1 MPLSLPA
8 RPNLAWLRKTA
19 KQTLKELRARD
30 ASVRLADAQL
40 TIARDYGFD
49 SWRKLKRHVEE
60 REREASAAGSSSI
73 GPQPTRDEVVQTFLR
88 LVGTGRIDAL
98 RRILAAAPDMIN
110 AVGPHPFWGGR
121 PQPLHVAIETRR
133 RDLFDL
139 LLDAG
144 ADINGTNDQ
153 YDHWSP
159 LMVAVGEGRE
169 EMRDELLRRGA
180 RVGLAEALLLAD
192 DARVEA
198 LLRPGA
204 AALPANVPNAGSLLN
219 FARTTFAIDRL
230 IDLGVPTDAKDRWG
244 ATPIESMSRLGPRG
258 QPLVRHLIA
267 RGVPAAP
274 EEYARLGDRGTL
286 AQMIDADP
294 SVARSDAVM
303 MGAVDFGHHELAEW
317 LIARGGNV
325 NARSTAASRHTA
337 LHSAAWN
344 GDLVMVKLLVGAG
357 ADIAA
362 RDQEHDGTPLGWAET
377 AIDVTNNPACRAVV
391 EYLTS
396 LDPTIATKPDGPAP
410 TA

>member
-8 RPNLAWLRKTA
+8 RPNLEWLRKTA

-40 TIARDYGFD
+40 AIARDYGFD
-49 SWRKLKRHVEE
+49 SWRQLKRHVEE
-60 REREASAAGSSSI
+60 REREALAVEPSAA
-73 GPQPTRDEVVQTFLR
+73 PRLTRDEVVQTFLR
-88 LVGTGRIDAL
+88 LVGTGRIDEV
-98 RRILAAAPDMIN
+98 RRILAAAPVMVN
-110 AVGPHPFWGGR
+110 AIGPHPFWGGR
-121 PQPLHVAIETRR
+121 PQPLHVAIEAKR

-144 ADINGTNDQ
+144 ADINGVNDQ

-180 RVGLAEALLLAD
+180 RVGLTEALLLAD
-192 DARVEA
+192 DARVQA

-204 AALPANVPNAGSLLN
+204 TALPANVPNAGSLLN

-267 RGVPAAP
+267 RGVSAAP

-286 AQMIDADP
+286 ARMIDADP
-294 SVARSDAVM
+294 GVARSEAVM
-303 MGAVDFGHHELAEW
+303 MGAVDFGHHELTEW
-317 LIARGGNV
+317 LIARGGTV

-344 GDLVMVKLLVGAG
+344 GDLRMVKLLVGAG

-362 RDQEHDGTPLGWAET
+362 RDEEHDSTPLGWAET
-377 AIDVTNNPACRAVV
+377 AIEVTNNPVCRAVV
-391 EYLTS
+391 EYLADLKGS
-396 LDPTIATKPDGPAP
+396 
-410 TA
+410 

>member
-8 RPNLAWLRKTA
+8 RPNLEWLRKTA
-19 KQTLKELRARD
+19 KQRLKRLRALKKLRAGD

-40 TIARDYGFD
+40 AIARDYGFD

-60 REREASAAGSSSI
+60 REREASASEPSI
-73 GPQPTRDEVVQTFLR
+73 APQLTRDDVVQTFLR
-88 LVGTGRIDAL
+88 LVGTGRIDEV
-98 RRILAAAPDMIN
+98 RRILAAAPDMVN

-121 PQPLHVAIETRR
+121 PQPLHVAIETKR
-133 RDLFDL
+133 RDMFDL

-144 ADINGTNDQ
+144 ADVNGVNDR

-159 LMVAVGEGRE
+159 LMVAVGKGRE

-192 DARVEA
+192 DPRVEA

-204 AALPANVPNAGSLLN
+204 TALPENVPNAGSLLN
-219 FARTTFAIDRL
+219 FARTIFAIDRL

-244 ATPIESMSRLGPRG
+244 STPIESMSRLGPRG
-258 QPLVRHLIA
+258 QPLVRHLLA
-267 RGVPAAP
+267 RGVAAAP

-286 AQMIDADP
+286 VQMIAADP
-294 SVARSDAVM
+294 GVARSAAVM

-317 LIARGGNV
+317 LIAGGGNV
-325 NARSTAASRHTA
+325 NARSNAASRHTA

-344 GDLVMVKLLVGAG
+344 GDLRMVKLLVGAG
-357 ADIAA
+357 AGIDA
-362 RDQEHDGTPLGWAET
+362 RDEEHDGTPLAWAQT

-391 EYLTS
+391 EYLAGLKGS
-396 LDPTIATKPDGPAP
+396 
-410 TA
+410 

>member
-8 RPNLAWLRKTA
+8 RPNLEWLRKTA
-19 KQTLKELRARD
+19 KQTLKELRAKN
-30 ASVRLADAQL
+30 ASARLADAQL
-40 TIARDYGFD
+40 AVARDYGFE
-49 SWRKLKRHVEE
+49 SWRKLRQHVEE
-60 REREASAAGSSSI
+60 REREAPASEPSTA
-73 GPQPTRDEVVQTFLR
+73 PQLTRDEVVQTFLR
-88 LVGTGRIDAL
+88 LVGTGRIDEV
-98 RRILAAAPDMIN
+98 RRILAAAPVMVN
-110 AVGPHPFWGGR
+110 TVGPHPFWGGR

-144 ADINGTNDQ
+144 ADIDGVNDQ

-159 LMVAVGEGRE
+159 LMVAVGERRE

-192 DARVEA
+192 DARVEE
-198 LLRPGA
+198 LLGPGA
-204 AALPANVPNAGSLLN
+204 TALPANVPNAGSLLN

-230 IDLGVPTDAKDRWG
+230 IDLGVSTDTKDRWG

-286 AQMIDADP
+286 AQMIEADP
-294 SVARSDAVM
+294 GVARSEAVM
-303 MGAVDFGHHELAEW
+303 MGAVDFGHYELAEW
-317 LIARGGNV
+317 LIARGGNL
-325 NARSTAASRHTA
+325 NARSNAASRHTA

-344 GDLVMVKLLVGAG
+344 GDLRMVKLLVGAG

-362 RDQEHDGTPLGWAET
+362 RDEEHDGNPLAWAET
-377 AIDVTNNPACRAVV
+377 AIEVTNNPACRTVV
-391 EYLTS
+391 EYLAGLKGS
-396 LDPTIATKPDGPAP
+396 
-410 TA
+410 